1 MIFCEL
7 LNDVVPLDVRI
18 GISGARDLE
27 REPLNG
33 MAVRM
38 GRACRASFAGIYQI
52 DLRKCTDGVLSR
64 LGNFRRVLKSSKPD
78 LDWVEYVDRL
88 ADL

>member
-1 MIFCEL
+1 
-7 LNDVVPLDVRI
+7 
-18 GISGARDLE
+18 
-27 REPLNG
+27 
-33 MAVRM
+33 M